1 MTDLPLSGLRVV
13 DCATLFAGPL
23 IATLMADFGADVIK
37 VEHPRGD
44 PMRSM
49 GWLKDG
55 TSLWWAV
62 AARNKRCITMNLSHP
77 DGQSVF
83 KELIND
89 ADVLVENFR
98 PGTLERWG
106 ISPEAL
112 HEINPGLVVVRT
124 TGFGQDGPY
133 ASRPGF
139 GTLAEAM
146 SGFANINGWPDKPPA
161 LPPFALGDGVAA
173 LAGTFSAMFA
183 LWWRDHGGNGQGQ
196 VVDLAIYEPLFWIL
210 GPQASVYDQLGEVQG
225 RSGNS
230 TPFSAPRNVYR
241 ASDGKWLALSASTQS
256 IAERVMR
263 IIGRDDYLA
272 EPWFADH
279 EGRLAHVDEL
289 DEAIQDWIGRHTSAE
304 VLEAFSFGEAA
315 IAQVYSIRDIV
326 QDPHVLARHSL
337 VRVPHPLLG
346 SVLMQNMIARLS
358 VTPGSVRSAGAALGE
373 HNREVLGSLGLT
385 EEDLTH
391 LAEAGVI
398 ATPEQAEQVQP
409 STEGLAI

>member
-1 MTDLPLSGLRVV
+1 
-13 DCATLFAGPL
+13 
-23 IATLMADFGADVIK
+23 
-37 VEHPRGD
+37 
-44 PMRSM
+44 
-49 GWLKDG
+49 
-55 TSLWWAV
+55 
-62 AARNKRCITMNLSHP
+62 MNLSHP

-83 KELIND
+83 KELVKD

-106 ISPEAL
+106 ISPAAL
-112 HEINPGLVVVRT
+112 HEINPGLVIVRT

-146 SGFANINGWPDKPPA
+146 SGFAYINGWPDKPPA

-183 LWWRDHGGNGQGQ
+183 LWWRDHGGNGRGQ

-263 IIGRDDYLA
+263 IIGREDYLA
-272 EPWFADH
+272 EPWFVDH
-279 EGRLAHVDEL
+279 AGRLAHVEEL
-289 DEAIQDWIGRHTSAE
+289 DAAIQDWVGRHTSAE
-304 VLEAFSFGEAA
+304 VLGAFSAGEGA
-315 IAQVYSIRDIV
+315 IARVYSIQDIV
-326 QDPHVLARHSL
+326 EDPQFLARHSL
-337 VRVPHPLLG
+337 VRVPHPQLG
-346 SVLMQNMIARLS
+346 SILMQNMIARLS
-358 VTPGSVRSAGAALGE
+358 VTPGSVRGAGAALGE

-385 EEDLTH
+385 EEDLAH

-398 ATPEQAEQVQP
+398 AMPAPGEQVQP
-409 STEGLAI
+409 SSEGLAI

>member
-23 IATLMADFGADVIK
+23 IATLMADFGADVVK

-62 AARNKRCITMNLSHP
+62 AGRNKRCITMNLSHP

-83 KELIND
+83 KELIRD

-106 ISPEAL
+106 ISPEVL
-112 HEINPGLVVVRT
+112 HQINPGLVIVRT

-146 SGFANINGWPDKPPA
+146 SGFAYINGWPDKPPA

-263 IIGRDDYLA
+263 IIGREDYLA
-272 EPWFADH
+272 EPWFVDH
-279 EGRLAHVDEL
+279 AGRLAHVEQL
-289 DEAIQDWIGRHTSAE
+289 DAAIQDWVGRHTSAE
-304 VLEAFSFGEAA
+304 VLEAFSVGEAA
-315 IAQVYSIRDIV
+315 IARVYSIQDIV
-326 QDPHVLARHSL
+326 EDPQFLARHSL

-385 EEDLTH
+385 EEDLAH
-391 LAEAGVI
+391 LAEVGVI
-398 ATPEQAEQVQP
+398 AMPEPGEQVQP
-409 STEGLAI
+409 SSEGLAI